1 MLLLLWPVPLTSSPT
16 VMAAACVA
24 VVGERKLERPPS
36 TMWSRPRQ
44 RGGRHATRRFGCAQ
58 DDGRETRRGGRHLK
72 VSQAT
77 RHMFHAALGDR
88 PCGGEERCA
97 CGCCERVRA
106 QSLSALQRAPE
117 ARR

>member
-1 MLLLLWPVPLTSSPT
+1 VMTCMLLLLWPVPLTGSPT

-36 TMWSRPRQ
+36 PMWSRPRH

-58 DDGRETRRGGRHLK
+58 DDGRETMRGGRHLK

-77 RHMFHAALGDR
+77 RHRFHAALGDR

-97 CGCCERVRA
+97 CGCCERVGR
-106 QSLSALQRAPE
+106 QTVRG
-117 ARR
+117 